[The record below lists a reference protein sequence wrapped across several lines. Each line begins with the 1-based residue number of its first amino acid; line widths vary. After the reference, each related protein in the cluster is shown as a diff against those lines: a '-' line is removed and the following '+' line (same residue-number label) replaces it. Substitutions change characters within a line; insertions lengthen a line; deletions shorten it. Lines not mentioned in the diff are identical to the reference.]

1 MRMKDF
7 KLDNQPK
14 ITSGFII
21 PEGYFNAFSN
31 RILEQLPKQE
41 KKTLSIFSL
50 RKTWYFAAAAFLIL
64 LLSIA
69 LHNEFSNKIE
79 EVDSTTLENY
89 LANQSTISEDEIV
102 ELLEK
107 EDVEK
112 MKVDFNI
119 KNNDIEDILK
129 SNTNLEQYIID

>member
-1 MRMKDF
+1 MKDF